1 MSNTEKTMVI
11 LWIAISF
18 ILSASGQT
26 NYIFRNINIQHGLPD
41 NQIKGLFLSPDGRIG
56 IRTAALLAFD
66 NGGSFSSH
74 SYHIHQAKYDWNYDN
89 IHQEYVDSHNYIWMK
104 ERNYLRIFDLTQ
116 ERFINNIDSLL
127 QKMGITEE
135 LQDLFIDSEK
145 RYWFILNKGKICCI
159 DNNRKNLQYVDNNGI
174 FIEKYGE
181 ICDIDGRGDS
191 CWIVHKSG
199 IVRCWNSQTNKFIRQ
214 EEQFAN
220 QFRSGERVMLKVLP
234 NGDFWLKWQDGV
246 ACYNIRKQQWHE
258 IKGLNI
264 KQTDLL
270 TSLAIDNEGNAWIGS
285 SKSGLYIIDKFSY
298 EVEHIHYLPL
308 VGEGY
313 IDNDILDIIIGEFYQ
328 FNLSSCI
335 RQQNSLTAQFV
346 SFSLSNLANIFYP
359 PPNFYN
365 N

>member
-145 RYWFILNKGKICCI
+145 RYWFYIKQRKKVCCI
-159 DNNRKNLQYVDNNGI
+159 DNNRK
-174 FIEKYGE
+174 
-181 ICDIDGRGDS
+181 
-191 CWIVHKSG
+191 
-199 IVRCWNSQTNKFIRQ
+199 
-214 EEQFAN
+214 
-220 QFRSGERVMLKVLP
+220 
-234 NGDFWLKWQDGV
+234 
-246 ACYNIRKQQWHE
+246 
-258 IKGLNI
+258 
-264 KQTDLL
+264 
-270 TSLAIDNEGNAWIGS
+270 
-285 SKSGLYIIDKFSY
+285 
-298 EVEHIHYLPL
+298 
-308 VGEGY
+308 
-313 IDNDILDIIIGEFYQ
+313 
-328 FNLSSCI
+328 
-335 RQQNSLTAQFV
+335 
-346 SFSLSNLANIFYP
+346 
-359 PPNFYN
+359 
-365 N
+365 